1 MQTSLL
7 SLVLLLFSCAWIS
20 ALLTLSLAG
29 AGFLQLPSPE
39 RRSISQVTFD
49 LWEHNLV
56 WELQR
61 RINYQA
67 KQDGVFPFMVPLNHD
82 ASLGKSQMIHSL
94 ATASA
99 ISTGL
104 PLFHLYV
111 FGGSGRA
118 VAWCQRLCYFWC
130 LMPLSLSPISPASLG
145 GNWWVCTDAE
155 RFRPTK

>member
-20 ALLTLSLAG
+20 ALLTLALAG
-29 AGFLQLPSPE
+29 AGFLELPSPE
-39 RRSISQVTFD
+39 RRNISQVTFD

-82 ASLGKSQMIHSL
+82 ASLGKSQLIYSI

-99 ISTGL
+99 RSTGL

-111 FGGSGRA
+111 FGGSGRGSSMMSEA
-118 VAWCQRLCYFWC
+118 LLFLVPHAPV
-130 LMPLSLSPISPASLG
+130 PLLHLTSKPWWQLG
-145 GNWWVCTDAE
+145 GVHRC
-155 RFRPTK
+155 RKV